1 MRITRVNSSES
12 VAEWLRRE
20 AGSQHLKV
28 LAGPR
33 GVGKTKAI
41 ETYCEMLRERGV
53 DEQDILRLDF
63 ESVALRRIES
73 YKEVISLIREKRGG
87 RESMLYLMLDEI
99 TALLDF
105 PFLTAFLYS
114 LQNCDLLVTTSNR
127 RLGMDA
133 AAGYFGDEISFCK
146 MYPGDDLRRSEH
158 QLESLWAI
166 AFLRDVLGGDVLAN
180 ASAVERLMDYLARHM
195 GDPVS
200 RRKLAQ
206 NFRVGNHPLSPNT
219 VQDYMKLLENA
230 YLLESVPTWDTFEG
244 CIAKNAGVRVFCT
257 DLELR
262 QRLCGDLPGE
272 AERLAYNR
280 KYLDLRVR
288 HDHVY
293 CERSDAPFP
302 DFVTIDSNTMEV
314 VKWKGS

>member
-12 VAEWLRRE
+12 VVEWLRRE
-20 AGSQHLKV
+20 ADSQHLKV

-33 GVGKTKAI
+33 GVGKTTALRS
-41 ETYCEMLRERGV
+41 YCSLLRERGV
-53 DEQDILRLDF
+53 DDGDIILLDF
-63 ESVALRRIES
+63 ESAALRRLES
-73 YKEVISLIREKRGG
+73 YKEVIAIIRERRGA
-87 RESMLYLMLDEI
+87 RQSMLYLMLDEI

-114 LQNCDLLVTTSNR
+114 LPNCDLLVTTSNR

-133 AAGYFGDEISFCK
+133 AEGYFGDEISFCK
-146 MYPGDDLRRSEH
+146 MYPGDDLQRSEH
-158 QLESLWAI
+158 ELEAQWAI

-180 ASAVERLMDYLARHM
+180 ASAVERLMDYLAAHM

-219 VQDYMKLLENA
+219 VQEYMKLLENA

-293 CERSDAPFP
+293 CERSDAAFP
-302 DFVTIDSNTMEV
+302 DFVIIDRDTTEV